1 MMKKVFVCVSMQK
14 SAEQTVQFAREC
26 CRYVREKE
34 MIPIASQYL
43 FHDETRNVSEIE
55 KVDTGHEFFTDIRIC
70 REQMM
75 LSDEVWVFMDSDA
88 DDMMTLIVAMAE
100 EMQIN
105 IRIFIKGERI
115 KVCMDSSRVTSCI
128 LRR

>member
-14 SAEQTVQFAREC
+14 NAEQTVQYAREC

-34 MIPIASQYL
+34 MIPIAAQYL
-43 FHDETRNVSEIE
+43 FHDETRNVSDIE
-55 KVDTGHEFFTDIRIC
+55 EVDTGHEFFTDIRIC

-105 IRIFIKGERI
+105 VRVFIKGERI
-115 KVCMDSSRVTSCI
+115 KVCMDSSRVTS
-128 LRR
+128 